1 MTTNPKSPINN
12 EDGTPPVEG
21 DSGGA
26 GEFDLAADAV
36 PVSPSTANERDLL
49 QYQVKSDYQGQEA
62 GVPVELVN
70 VIVSTPRNQ
79 WHCFAHPTFE
89 GRFKIL
95 RLESTGHLY
104 LIAGAALQDELIQDF
119 LQVKDLFPL
128 CTAQGGIFIWPVP
141 AQRDDSSS
149 ANNSGESA
157 REVIEI
163 ARSKMVTIRW
173 DRSSKIWTCNLV
185 RNAEHL
191 AFEELCPTFFQMSFN
206 TMLNK
211 GFKGRVIDDPNHP
224 ILQSLYDA
232 KAAAQMTQRRR

>member
-1 MTTNPKSPINN
+1 MIMTTKPKSPPNN
-12 EDGTPPVEG
+12 EDDTPSVGG

-26 GEFDLAADAV
+26 GEFDLAADAA
-36 PVSPSTANERDLL
+36 PVSPSTADERDLL
-49 QYQVKSDYQGQEA
+49 QYQVKDDYQGQEA
-62 GVPVELVN
+62 DVPAEFAK
-70 VIVSTPRNQ
+70 VIVSTPRDL
-79 WHCFAHPTFE
+79 WHCFAHATFE

-95 RLESTGHLY
+95 RHESTGHVY

-141 AQRDDSSS
+141 APRVDFSS

-163 ARSKMVTIRW
+163 ARNKMVTIRW
-173 DRSSKIWTCNLV
+173 DRSSKMWTCNLV

-191 AFEELCPTFFQMSFN
+191 AFEQLCPLSSRCPSTPCSTRASRDGSSM
-206 TMLNK
+206 T
-211 GFKGRVIDDPNHP
+211 RVIR
-224 ILQSLYDA
+224 SFSRS
-232 KAAAQMTQRRR
+232 MTRTPRRR